1 MRSSILGF
9 DFWCTATR
17 CNETMRLI
25 LIYIL
30 ACVILSGAAMSA
42 SAGSLEQAR
51 RMHDRLAGVPPTDQ
65 VLLSMRDDIDG
76 VGGRNVINAAYTA
89 MQDSAFYTVTLKNFA
104 APWTNREQDVFV
116 DLNDYTATVIGMI
129 RDDNVPFNTLL
140 SADILYIGASGLG
153 LPPYSMT
160 NNDHYVALEQ
170 QGIELNAT
178 NLVRTTQT
186 AMTDLP
192 PEAIAGVMTTR
203 AAAQAFFIA
212 GTNRAMFRF
221 TMLNHICNDMEYVKD
236 TTRIPDRVRQDISRS
251 PGGDSR
257 IFLNNCIGCHSGMD
271 PLAQAFAYYNFD
283 ETLGEGRIV
292 YTAGLVQPKYFIN
305 ADNFRPGYVT
315 PDDRWDNYW
324 RAGPNQLLGWDGNL
338 IGNGNGAASMG
349 QELAN
354 SDAFASCQVKKV
366 FRSVCFRD
374 PVDATDRLQISS
386 MTNSFKNGGY
396 RMKQVFAEAADYCKG
411 L

>member
-1 MRSSILGF
+1 
-9 DFWCTATR
+9 
-17 CNETMRLI
+17 MRLI

-30 ACVILSGAAMSA
+30 VCVILSGAAMSA

-65 VLLSMRDDIDG
+65 VLISMRDDIDG
-76 VGGRNVINAAYTA
+76 VGGRTVIDAAYTA
-89 MQDSAFYTVTLKNFA
+89 MANSAFYTVTLKNFA

-140 SADILYIGASGLG
+140 SADILYIGAGSLG

-192 PEAIAGVMTTR
+192 PQAIAGVMTTR

-221 TMLNHICNDMEYVKD
+221 TMLNHMCNDMEYVKD

-324 RAGPNQLLGWDGNL
+324 RAGPNQLLGWDGNR
-338 IGNGNGAASMG
+338 IGSGNGAASMG

-354 SDAFASCQVKKV
+354 SDTFASCQVKKV

-396 RMKQVFAEAADYCKG
+396 RMKQAFAEAADYCKG

>member
-1 MRSSILGF
+1 MRFIL
-9 DFWCTATR
+9 
-17 CNETMRLI
+17 N
-25 LIYIL
+25 YIL
-30 ACVILSGAAMSA
+30 VCMILSGAVTPASA
-42 SAGSLEQAR
+42 SSLEQAR
-51 RMHDRLAGVPPTDQ
+51 RIHDRLAGVPPTDQ

-76 VGGRNVINAAYTA
+76 VGGRNVIDAAYTA
-89 MQDSAFYTVTLKNFA
+89 MANSAFYTVTLKNFA
-104 APWTNREQDVFV
+104 APWTNRDQDVFV
-116 DLNDYTATVIGMI
+116 DLNDYTATVVGMI

-160 NNDHYVALEQ
+160 DNDHYVALEQ
-170 QGIELNAT
+170 RGIKLNSI

-203 AAAQAFFIA
+203 AAAEAFFVA

-221 TMLNHICNDMEYVKD
+221 TMLNHMCNDMEYVKD
-236 TTRIPDRVRQDISRS
+236 TTRIPDRIRQDISRS

-271 PLAQAFAYYNFD
+271 PLAQAFAYYDFD
-283 ETLGEGRIV
+283 ETQGQGRIV
-292 YTAGLVQPKYFIN
+292 YTAGQVQPKYSIN

-315 PDDRWDNYW
+315 LDDGWDNYW
-324 RAGPNQLLGWDGNL
+324 RAGPNQLLGWDTNL
-338 IGNGNGAASMG
+338 TGSGDGAASMG

-354 SDAFASCQVKKV
+354 SDAFAACQVKKV
-366 FRSVCFRD
+366 FRTVCFRD
-374 PVDATDRLQISS
+374 PVDATDRAQISS
-386 MTNSFKNGGY
+386 MESSFRSGGY

>member
-1 MRSSILGF
+1 
-9 DFWCTATR
+9 
-17 CNETMRLI
+17 MRLI

-30 ACVILSGAAMSA
+30 ACMILSGAAMSA

-76 VGGRNVINAAYTA
+76 VGGRTVINAAYTA

-338 IGNGNGAASMG
+338 IGSGNGAASMG

>member
-1 MRSSILGF
+1 
-9 DFWCTATR
+9 
-17 CNETMRLI
+17 MRLI

-30 ACVILSGAAMSA
+30 VCVILSGAAMSA

-76 VGGRNVINAAYTA
+76 LGGRTVIDAAYTA
-89 MQDSAFYTVTLKNFA
+89 MANSAFYTVTLKNFA

-116 DLNDYTATVIGMI
+116 GLNDYTATVIGMI

-192 PEAIAGVMTTR
+192 PQAIAGVMTTR

-221 TMLNHICNDMEYVKD
+221 TMLNHMCNDMEYVKD

-292 YTAGLVQPKYFIN
+292 YTSGLVQPKYFIN

-324 RAGPNQLLGWDGNL
+324 RAGPNQLLGWDGNM
-338 IGNGNGAASMG
+338 IGSGNGAASMG

-354 SDAFASCQVKKV
+354 SDTFASCQIKKV

-396 RMKQVFAEAADYCKG
+396 RMKQAFAEAADYCKG

>member
-1 MRSSILGF
+1 
-9 DFWCTATR
+9 
-17 CNETMRLI
+17 
-25 LIYIL
+25 
-30 ACVILSGAAMSA
+30 
-42 SAGSLEQAR
+42 
-51 RMHDRLAGVPPTDQ
+51 
-65 VLLSMRDDIDG
+65 
-76 VGGRNVINAAYTA
+76 
-89 MQDSAFYTVTLKNFA
+89 
-104 APWTNREQDVFV
+104 
-116 DLNDYTATVIGMI
+116 
-129 RDDNVPFNTLL
+129 
-140 SADILYIGASGLG
+140 
-153 LPPYSMT
+153 
-160 NNDHYVALEQ
+160 
-170 QGIELNAT
+170 
-178 NLVRTTQT
+178 
-186 AMTDLP
+186 MTDLP
-192 PEAIAGVMTTR
+192 PQAIAGVMTTR

-221 TMLNHICNDMEYVKD
+221 TMLNHMCNDMEYVKD

-324 RAGPNQLLGWDGNL
+324 RAGPNQLLGWDGSMT
-338 IGNGNGAASMG
+338 GSGNGAASMG

-354 SDAFASCQVKKV
+354 SDTFASCQVKKV

-386 MTNSFKNGGY
+386 MKNSFKNGGY
-396 RMKQVFAEAADYCKG
+396 RMKQAFAEAADYCKG